1 MSVRDWDDIYIG
13 KRGERR
19 PDEQHEDREGE

>member
-1 MSVRDWDDIYIG
+1 MNERDWDDIYMG

-19 PDEQHEDREGE
+19 PDEQHEDLEDA